1 MKQIVPVQVY
11 PDREC
16 IPGLTTDQIVEMRIH
31 GVSPE
36 FVREMGESG
45 LGDLSFD
52 DLIEMG
58 THGVDP
64 DYIREMRENA
74 A

>member
-1 MKQIVPVQVY
+1 MHQPLRYVMQMVSTVLRRVLQS
-11 PDREC
+11 
-16 IPGLTTDQIVEMRIH
+16 IVEMRIH